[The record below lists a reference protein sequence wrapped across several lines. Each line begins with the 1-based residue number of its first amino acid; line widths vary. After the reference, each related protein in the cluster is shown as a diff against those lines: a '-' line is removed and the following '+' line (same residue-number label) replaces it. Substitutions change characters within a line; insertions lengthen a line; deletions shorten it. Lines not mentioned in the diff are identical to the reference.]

1 MPFWWS
7 LLSNNSITSALISLT
22 DKVFKGCFYL
32 FAFWGQLVGLWEYT
46 FIIRFWFYYIWV
58 REYGSVL
65 LLYLELK
72 VLSVTYFE
80 SPLEIYDKL
89 LKSLQIWPSNS
100 KPKIYATS
108 IIETIHKNEYTMIF
122 IKMPFIIT
130 SLEIF

>member
-1 MPFWWS
+1 MRFLKDVFIY
-7 LLSNNSITSALISLT
+7 LLFEAN
-22 DKVFKGCFYL
+22 
-32 FAFWGQLVGLWEYT
+32 WVGLWEYT
-46 FIIRFWFYYIWV
+46 FIICFWFYYIWV

-72 VLSVTYFE
+72 VLSITYFE
-80 SPLEIYDKL
+80 SPLEICDKL

-108 IIETIHKNEYTMIF
+108 MIETIHKSECTMIF

-130 SLEIF
+130 NLEIF